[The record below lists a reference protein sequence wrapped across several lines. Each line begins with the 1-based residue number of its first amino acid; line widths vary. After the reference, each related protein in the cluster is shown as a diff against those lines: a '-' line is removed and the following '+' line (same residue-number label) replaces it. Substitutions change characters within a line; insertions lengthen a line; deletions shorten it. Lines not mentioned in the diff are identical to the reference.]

1 MLSYNCRG
9 WKSGNKYVQLN
20 LLPRCD
26 ICLIQEHWL
35 ITDHLSALDVD
46 SGFLSVSVSGMDTS
60 SLIRGRPYGGCAI
73 LYRKWLAPCITRH
86 ELNSNRFCS
95 ITIDSNSFKSL
106 LICVYLPT
114 NYNSSQS
121 NDSFLETI
129 GELKGYVNS
138 MFFDNLI
145 IAGDFNVDFS
155 RSNVTNRYL
164 NSFMSDLN
172 LVASDVQPKFGIK
185 YTYRRDDG
193 LAFSWP
199 DHVLTLSHHSQSI
212 RDIRCWESVD
222 NFSDHLP
229 LEFSVNLDP
238 LVFECIKSDC
248 TNHQKELDVYC
259 ESLFSCIKDAALHSL
274 PQSHTCGNR
283 KVTPG
288 WNKFVLKHRHAAVF
302 WNRVWHEAGSPS
314 TVVLSQLKKL
324 AKN

>member
-1 MLSYNCRG
+1 M
-9 WKSGNKYVQLN
+9 
-20 LLPRCD
+20 
-26 ICLIQEHWL
+26 
-35 ITDHLSALDVD
+35 
-46 SGFLSVSVSGMDTS
+46 F
-60 SLIRGRPYGGCAI
+60 
-73 LYRKWLAPCITRH
+73 
-86 ELNSNRFCS
+86 
-95 ITIDSNSFKSL
+95 
-106 LICVYLPT
+106 YLPT

-121 NDSFLETI
+121 NDYFLETI

-199 DHVLTLSHHSQSI
+199 DHVLTLSHHSQAI

-229 LEFSVNLDP
+229 LEFSVNLDVTGNSGFVPKSHNASLSPRTNWNKVTAADIEKYNLLIQNNLPCFNP
-238 LVFECIKSDC
+238 LEFECIKSDC

-259 ESLFSCIKDAALHSL
+259 ESLFSCIKDAAMHSL

-302 WNRVWHEAGSPS
+302 GTEFGMKL
-314 TVVLSQLKKL
+314 VLHLLESSL
-324 AKN
+324 N

>member
-1 MLSYNCRG
+1 
-9 WKSGNKYVQLN
+9 
-20 LLPRCD
+20 
-26 ICLIQEHWL
+26 
-35 ITDHLSALDVD
+35 
-46 SGFLSVSVSGMDTS
+46 MDTS
-60 SLIRGRPYGGCAI
+60 SLIRGTPYGGCAI

-121 NDSFLETI
+121 NDYFLETI

-164 NSFMSDLN
+164 NSFMSNLN

-199 DHVLTLSHHSQSI
+199 DHVLTFSHHSQAI

-229 LEFSVNLDP
+229 LEFSVNLDVTGNSGFVPKSHNASLSPCTNWNKVTAADIEKYNLLIQNNLPCFNP

-248 TNHQKELDVYC
+248 TNHQKEL
-259 ESLFSCIKDAALHSL
+259 ESNSRMEQVC
-274 PQSHTCGNR
+274 P
-283 KVTPG
+283 
-288 WNKFVLKHRHAAVF
+288 
-302 WNRVWHEAGSPS
+302 
-314 TVVLSQLKKL
+314 
-324 AKN
+324 